1 MKEEIVGK
9 HIIEK
14 EEYCEKYFEN
24 KIKPKHL
31 KMFKTT
37 TPQKN
42 EITGF
47 ICKKANRYLGS
58 LVITGVNGENVEQ
71 FVHGFPK
78 IHYWDKYHQ
87 ISNSCHAYE
96 KLDGSCIGVYAL
108 QNQYG
113 DVIEIIPKSRN
124 MPVADENLVSMYE
137 LCDLGSIKQYFK
149 FKGRKNDVL
158 FFELYGI
165 KNHHSIKH
173 YTTYIDLALI
183 GIYEYKFT
191 FKDEEIYDFASN
203 NNIYYIAKANG
214 FKTPNLLFEIN
225 KERNTNNYELFI
237 HDLIL
242 NKYRYYLPKD
252 ICQKVTVPT
261 IYDGILEIKELLEK
275 LNESYKK
282 ENGYILTEGVVLNG
296 LNEKYNQLYIKVKP
310 PSIEESAR
318 KEGLIENGISRKFI
332 IKEIYKFFDEHES
345 KAKEL
350 YINKPQYI
358 WNYVQTNLKEE
369 FDNDLVENPKTLKR
383 IKKVFLDVAN
393 SREVPESINNIAIDL
408 VKRYPQEDIGNLM
421 RIYASENPYRKK
433 ESRLVYGVLEKL
445 LVKK

>member
-1 MKEEIVGK
+1 MKEEI
-9 HIIEK
+9 IIEK
-14 EEYCEKYFEN
+14 EKYCEKYFEN

-47 ICKKANRYLGS
+47 ICKKPNRYLGS
-58 LVITGVNGENVEQ
+58 LIITEVNDEKVEQ
-71 FVHGFPK
+71 FVRGFPK

-87 ISNSCHAYE
+87 INNDCCAYE

-108 QNQYG
+108 QNQHG
-113 DVIEIIPKSRN
+113 DIIEIIPKSRN
-124 MPVADENLVSMYE
+124 MAVADKNLVSMYK

-149 FKGRKNDVL
+149 FKNRKNDVL

-165 KNHHSIKH
+165 KNQHSIKH

-191 FKDEEIYDFASN
+191 FKDKKIYGFVSG
-203 NNIYYIAKANG
+203 NNIYYIAEANG
-214 FKTPNLLFEIN
+214 FKTPNLLFEIYKN
-225 KERNTNNYELFI
+225 DNGYEIFI
-237 HDLIL
+237 HDSIL
-242 NKYRYYLPKD
+242 HKYSYYLSKLTTNK
-252 ICQKVTVPT
+252 IIVPT
-261 IYDGILEIKELLEK
+261 IYDGIIVIKDLLQE

-282 ENGYILTEGVVLNG
+282 ENGHILTEGVVLNG
-296 LNEKYNQLYIKVKP
+296 FDKEHNQLYIKIKP

-318 KEGLIENGISRKFI
+318 KEGLMENGISRKFI

-345 KAKEL
+345 KAKEI
-350 YINKPQYI
+350 YINNPQYI
-358 WNYVQTNLKEE
+358 WNYVQENLKEE

-393 SREVPESINNIAIDL
+393 SKEVPESINNIAIDL
-408 VKRYPQEDIGNLM
+408 VKRYPEENIGNLM

-433 ESRLVYGVLEKL
+433 ESRLVYSVLEKL
-445 LVKK
+445 KR